1 MVLCHVI
8 KIIIIINDYDNSVS
22 CLRVK
27 YNLRVIMTV
36 LYNVINIILY
46 DSYTKNIKNTGPI
59 VEVIDKHEY
68 QQPQSADDAS
78 KNINIQYLSF
88 VNTKYSKYKTGFIN
102 ISRGYFQ
109 KWWQMIQSMQQK
121 QLPEKAMAV
130 VFTEVVGLGG
140 AVILE

>member
-68 QQPQSADDAS
+68 QQPQSVDDAS